1 MLSANA
7 NASILVPVPL
17 LVLNFWYNA
26 DLDDF
31 HSGHWLKPTTNEM
44 KICADVYV
52 ESVVDFALTAA
63 GLKSYTC
70 AASEFVDI
78 YPLHSISRHLR

>member
-1 MLSANA
+1 
-7 NASILVPVPL
+7 
-17 LVLNFWYNA
+17 
-26 DLDDF
+26 
-31 HSGHWLKPTTNEM
+31 M

-78 YPLHSISRHLR
+78 YLRPVSRDIWDTKYDNYKYSEQKETLLNSKSLQTLHYK